1 MLMFF
6 KSIKFICQN
15 YFYPVNISKKIINN
29 QYNIVKQI
37 EKILYKIKKFK
48 KKITVYN

>member
-37 EKILYKIKKFK
+37 EKYFIRLKNLKKR
-48 KKITVYN
+48 